1 MKALDDRQNM
11 TELMKEAAGV
21 SENLK
26 GLALDEQGNP

>member
-26 GLALDEQGNP
+26 EFALDKEGNP